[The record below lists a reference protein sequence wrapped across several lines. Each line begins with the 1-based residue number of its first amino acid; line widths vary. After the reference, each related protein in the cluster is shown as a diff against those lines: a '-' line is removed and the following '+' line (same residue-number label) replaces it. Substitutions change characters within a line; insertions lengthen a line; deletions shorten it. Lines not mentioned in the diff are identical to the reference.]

1 MSQMEE
7 GSRHPMTAVK
17 YTWDA
22 ARCVPYESTWSVLQK
37 FARLNACN
45 TRDIQREFGFASK
58 RVHPHNWSDR
68 DRDLNGWG
76 ALDPKTLQRSLGLSD
91 VQLTTAVAST
101 YIRIDEARVL
111 ASRLLRVCPE
121 CIQTGFHS
129 PLHQL
134 LFIRECPIH
143 RAMLN
148 TSCFECGKSNSA
160 YSLVRGSF
168 ITPYGCG
175 ECGTVWRKVDNT
187 VSHQSPEVAQQSLIM
202 SEIAEWLTKRKDDR
216 TVEADLLKLAKF
228 TDNDQLFRASV
239 RRLPH
244 RWADV
249 LGVQPPHNVGGNRDT
264 DLHVV
269 LESSTRSVTASP
281 DPLTKQT
288 LSTMYRAIRR
298 HITKHLHREHQ
309 ACFAKMGRGIW
320 FPVIHREFDAKHFC
334 QEAYALLLW
343 RMFWEK
349 NDIPQQLFS
358 RQLLLVQP
366 DMDFSTEWMPANIPR
381 EASIR
386 LFGLE
391 CLRTY
396 RRCLE
401 LGAQM
406 QHKGRI
412 TFPMWRLASH
422 KTGEWLI
429 ELPKAGTGYKI
440 HWWWPKRWQ
449 HTLTFPA
456 HSTTTTNK
464 PAASS
469 FWIAC

>member
-1 MSQMEE
+1 M
-7 GSRHPMTAVK
+7 
-17 YTWDA
+17 
-22 ARCVPYESTWSVLQK
+22 
-37 FARLNACN
+37 
-45 TRDIQREFGFASK
+45 
-58 RVHPHNWSDR
+58 
-68 DRDLNGWG
+68 
-76 ALDPKTLQRSLGLSD
+76 
-91 VQLTTAVAST
+91 AST
-101 YIRIDEARVL
+101 YLRTDEARVL

-121 CIQTGFHS
+121 CIRAGFHS

-143 RAMLN
+143 RARLN
-148 TSCFECGKSNSA
+148 TSCFECGKSTSA

-175 ECGTVWRKVDNT
+175 ECGTVWRKVGNT
-187 VSHQSPEVAQQSLIM
+187 VSYQSPEVAQRSLIM

-216 TVEADLLKLAKF
+216 TVEADLRKLAKF
-228 TDNDQLFRASV
+228 TNDDQLFRASV

-281 DPLTKQT
+281 DPLTNQT

-349 NDIPQQLFS
+349 IDIPQQLFS

-406 QHKGRI
+406 QQKGRI

-429 ELPKAGTGYKI
+429 ELSKAGTGYKI

-456 HSTTTTNK
+456 HSTTTTSK
-464 PAASS
+464 PATSS